1 MRSKRSKPTP
11 NHNQNKKVA
20 CTSSWCSRNSSS
32 SARTFSPHR
41 SRRTRDWEPPRTRQ
55 RQISMNLSISKET
68 ISTCHQ
74 TEGLEATRP
83 LSLCKSRSFPFPF
96 PFLQP
101 PPSSSSPSCF
111 LFSSLLLPSNFDGDN
126 GGRGLEPP
134 PPSPYSL
141 PPSLPAASTG
151 SPLVLGERLA
161 MEG

>member
-96 PFLQP
+96 LQP
-101 PPSSSSPSCF
+101 PLLLPLPHVSSSP
-111 LFSSLLLPSNFDGDN
+111 PSFFPLISMEIMAV
-126 GGRGLEPP
+126 GGL
-134 PPSPYSL
+134 SPL
-141 PPSLPAASTG
+141 PPRPTRYLRPCLR
-151 SPLVLGERLA
+151 PLLGARWCWWSA
-161 MEG
+161 

>member
-96 PFLQP
+96 LQP

-111 LFSSLLLPSNFDGDN
+111 LFSSLLLPSNFDGDH

-151 SPLVLGERLA
+151 SPLVLVERLA